1 MVRSTERA
9 CDLPAGVEAS
19 TFAGMRVGIVT
30 TSYPRWRGDAAG
42 SFVAGHA
49 AYLRGTGA
57 TVEIVAAGA
66 PDVDPAWDAAEGVRR
81 VAAPP
86 GLFYA
91 GGAPEAIG
99 RGVGGAAGFAARLG
113 AAVVA
118 RASRWDAVAAHWL
131 APSAWAAVPTRGPLL
146 AIAHGGDVHLL
157 AARGLLRSTLR
168 ALAVRGARLACVAAP
183 LRDAVIAAR
192 PASSSAT
199 IVQPMGVDGATIA
212 AVVAAR
218 AVRPAQ
224 PHLTIAVLARLV
236 PIKGVDVALWALAS
250 LPPRFRMVVA
260 GDGPERA
267 RLMTLARELGV
278 EARVAWRGWLD
289 APARDRVLVDADV
302 VAVPSIVTPDGRH
315 EGTPLAALEAL
326 ACGVPVV
333 ATATG
338 GLAALDSV
346 GARVVPPR
354 DPRALAAAI
363 ARAATLPLAP
373 VSALAWPAVG
383 ARLDE
388 HWRRQVRS

>member
-1 MVRSTERA
+1 
-9 CDLPAGVEAS
+9 
-19 TFAGMRVGIVT
+19 MRVGIVT

-49 AYLRGTGA
+49 AYLRSTGA
-57 TVEIVAAGA
+57 AVEIVAAGA
-66 PDVDPAWDAAEGVRR
+66 ADVDPAWDAAEGVRR
-81 VAAPP
+81 VASPP

-99 RGVGGAAGFAARLG
+99 HGVGGAAGFTARLG
-113 AAVVA
+113 ATVIA
-118 RASRWDAVAAHWL
+118 RAPRWDAVAAHWL

-168 ALAVRGARLACVAAP
+168 ALAVRGARLACVAEP
-183 LRDAVIAAR
+183 LRAALIAAR
-192 PASSSAT
+192 PAVAATT
-199 IVQPMGVDGATIA
+199 IVQAMGVDA
-212 AVVAAR
+212 ASTAAIVRAR
-218 AVRPAQ
+218 ATRPAQ
-224 PHLTIAVLARLV
+224 PHVTIAILARLV

-250 LPPRFRMVVA
+250 LAPRFRMVIA

-267 RLMTLARELGV
+267 RLETLARELGV
-278 EARVAWRGWLD
+278 ADRVVWCGWLD
-289 APARDRVLVDADV
+289 AAARDRVLVDADV

-338 GLAALDSV
+338 GLASLAAL
-346 GARVVPPR
+346 GARVVPPGDR
-354 DPRALAAAI
+354 HALGAALAAA
-363 ARAATLPLAP
+363 ATLPIAP
-373 VSALAWPAVG
+373 AHALTWPAVG

-388 HWRRQVRS
+388 HWGRQVRS